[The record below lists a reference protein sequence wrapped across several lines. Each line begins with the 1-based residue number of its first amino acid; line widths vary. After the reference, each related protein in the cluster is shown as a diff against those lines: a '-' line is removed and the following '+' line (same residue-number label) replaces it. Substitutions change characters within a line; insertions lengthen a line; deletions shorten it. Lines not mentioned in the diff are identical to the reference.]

1 MREELAHLFFHLL
14 DCKVLTGILVYLV
27 GKLCA
32 VVNHLLHS
40 HILLKLAIL
49 VAVDAVILT
58 AAAVGVCP
66 FVIVSQRHSATL
78 TEILF
83 HVIFPQRYKLFP
95 ERASDSEFL

>member
-32 VVNHLLHS
+32 VVNHVLHS

-49 VAVDAVILT
+49 VAVDAVI
-58 AAAVGVCP
+58 
-66 FVIVSQRHSATL
+66 FVWRAIGICTDDFICERHSATL
-78 TEILF
+78 TEF
-83 HVIFPQRYKLFP
+83 HFHCYLSFLPSSPY
-95 ERASDSEFL
+95 RADY